1 MSGSK
6 TEAGKNRIIPVAAF
20 GLPAYQALRD
30 VAIANNC
37 PRLIDA
43 YSGNKTYRNYYKR
56 DWQKLMESLGIENMA
71 PYNCRHTYATL
82 AAQSGIKPE
91 ILQKIFG
98 HADYNT
104 TAGVYTHLDKTEIL
118 QEATK
123 LMVTDTS
130 QTQKDHPV

>member
-1 MSGSK
+1 MNKKPRCPKSSEPAAQIAAILLATGCRPNELFAAVTAEAQETYFVSGSK

-30 VAIANNC
+30 VAIANSC

-71 PYNCRHTYATL
+71 PYSCCHTYATL
-82 AAQSGIKPE
+82 AVQSGIKPE
-91 ILQKIFG
+91 ILQ
-98 HADYNT
+98 
-104 TAGVYTHLDKTEIL
+104 
-118 QEATK
+118 
-123 LMVTDTS
+123 
-130 QTQKDHPV
+130 